1 MNAKELQGIEF
12 LFHGIQVLATD
23 GSGPGRAVRGRFLLL
38 ETIRYLPETQV
49 ECATHLRPRN
59 LRTINLLIDK
69 ASLAAVAFAVGET
82 RYDGN
87 VQITSSHQSV
97 SSR

>member
-23 GSGPGRAVRGRFLLL
+23 GSGPGRAVRGSFLLL

-49 ECATHLRPRN
+49 ETRDPP
-59 LRTINLLIDK
+59 
-69 ASLAAVAFAVGET
+69 ASSKRAN
-82 RYDGN
+82 Y
-87 VQITSSHQSV
+87 
-97 SSR
+97 